1 MDQIAVT
8 HSWRPRRRGISGAL
22 FLAAFVA
29 ACGGGADAPAEEAE
43 AAPEAEVAAE
53 PTMSVRIVQPVDGAA
68 LASPVRIVM
77 EVEGLEIVPA
87 GEDIPRSGHHHLLI
101 NQEVPEA
108 GVPIPSIDG
117 YVHMGQAQTEID
129 LELPPGEHTIIAVV
143 GDFAHRVLDPSV
155 EDTIRITVN

>member
-1 MDQIAVT
+1 M
-8 HSWRPRRRGISGAL
+8 
-22 FLAAFVA
+22 LAAFVGG
-29 ACGGGADAPAEEAE
+29 CGGAADAPAEDTDAPAAAEE
-43 AAPEAEVAAE
+43 AAPE

-77 EVEGLEIVPA
+77 EVEGLTIVPA
-87 GEDIPRSGHHHLLI
+87 GEDEPRSGHHHLLI

-117 YVHMGQAQTEID
+117 HVHLGQAQTEVD

-143 GDFAHRVLDPSV
+143 GDFAHRVLSPSV
-155 EDTIRITVN
+155 EDTIRIIVN